1 MLGQPVAMVI
11 PEVVGFG
18 FKGKLREGVTATDL
32 VLTCTQMLR
41 KRGVVEKFVEYYG
54 EGLDHL
60 SVEDRATI
68 GNMAPE
74 YGATCGFFPVDA
86 DTIKYLKAT
95 GRSAERVALVEA
107 YCKAQGHVARGRRP
121 AGLHRHAGARPL
133 HRRALDGGAEAAA
146 GPRAAHPGQGGLR
159 RRAARYRQGRRP
171 EAPQARWTAP
181 ASTSATAMW

>member
-11 PEVVGFG
+11 PEVIGFG
-18 FKGKLREGVTATDL
+18 FKGKLKEGVTATDL

-41 KRGVVEKFVEYYG
+41 KRGVVEKFVEYFG

-95 GRSAERVALVEA
+95 GRAPERVALVEA
-107 YCKAQGHVARGRRP
+107 YCKAQGLWREAGIA
-121 AGLHRHAGARPL
+121 AGLHRRAGARSL
-133 HRRALDGGAEAAA
+133 HGRAVAW
-146 GPRAAHPGQGGLR
+146 PGR
-159 RRAARYRQGRRP
+159 SGRR
-171 EAPQARWTAP
+171 TACR
-181 ASTSATAMW
+181 